1 MTKMKASKSYKE
13 VLLASL
19 KDPEEAAEYLNAAL
33 EEGDEE
39 ALWLALRNVAEAN
52 GLNFER
58 VEHASAATPII
69 LNALSNTL
77 HLRFATAAK

>member
-1 MTKMKASKSYKE
+1 MKKTKSYKE

-19 KDPEEAAEYLNAAL
+19 KDPNEAAEYLNAAL
-33 EEGDEE
+33 EAGDEE
-39 ALWLALRNVAEAN
+39 ALWLALQNVAEAN

-58 VEHASAATPII
+58 VEQTPAVTPII

-77 HLRFATAAK
+77 NLRFATAAK